1 MAESIALGSAA
12 TQSRPTRRRS
22 RSLSASMLPRRST
35 LSVLVFLVPPLL
47 LYGVAVLLPII
58 QSLFLS
64 VFRWDGIT
72 DMVFVG
78 VDNYVKMFT
87 RDDVF
92 WTAFG
97 NALGYLA
104 ICLILQLG
112 GALIVASLLTALPRA
127 RELVKTMYL
136 LPAIISTVAIA
147 FLFQRIYSLE
157 PVGLLNQVLAWV
169 GLENFQTAWLSNVQ
183 TVLAAV
189 SIPEGWRFTGLY
201 MLIIYA
207 ALLAVPRELEEAA
220 RLDGASWLQVFWRI
234 RFPYIRPV
242 WITTT
247 IMATTFAL
255 RGFDIPYLLT
265 NGGPGQ
271 ASELLTTY
279 MYKTAFVHTDYGY
292 ASAIS
297 VFIVVECL
305 VAVGIIFLLLR
316 RRDDS

>member
-1 MAESIALGSAA
+1 
-12 TQSRPTRRRS
+12 
-22 RSLSASMLPRRST
+22 MLPRRSAA
-35 LSVLVFLVPPLL
+35 SVLVFLVPPLV
-47 LYGVAVLLPII
+47 LYGAAVLLPIV

-64 VFRWDGIT
+64 LFKWDGIT
-72 DMVFVG
+72 DLRFVG
-78 VDNYVKMFT
+78 IGNYVKMFT

-97 NALGYLA
+97 NALGYLI
-104 ICLILQLG
+104 ICLVLQLG
-112 GALIVASLLTALPRA
+112 GALLIASLLTMLRRG
-127 RELVKTMYL
+127 RELVKTLYL
-136 LPAIISTVAIA
+136 LPAVISTVAIA
-147 FLFQRIYSLE
+147 FLFQRIYGLE
-157 PVGLLNQVLAWV
+157 PIGLLNQLLEWV
-169 GLENFQTAWLSNVQ
+169 GLGHWQQAWLSNTS

-220 RLDGASWLQVFWRI
+220 RLDGASGWQVFWKI

-242 WITTT
+242 WTTT
-247 IMATTFAL
+247 TVMATTFAL

-271 ASELLTTY
+271 SSELLTTY

-305 VAVGIIFLLLR
+305 IAVGLILVLLR
-316 RRDDS
+316 RRDEA

>member
-1 MAESIALGSAA
+1 MAELAQAGVGA
-12 TQSRPTRRRS
+12 QRPPRRPR
-22 RSLSASMLPRRST
+22 RPNGAMLPRRST
-35 LSVLVFLVPPLL
+35 LSVLVFLVPPLV
-47 LYGVAVLLPII
+47 LYGVAVLLPIL
-58 QSLFLS
+58 QSLVLS
-64 VFRWDGIT
+64 FFRWDGIT
-72 DMVFVG
+72 EMTFAG
-78 VDNYVKMFT
+78 IDNYVKMLT

-104 ICLILQLG
+104 ICLVLQLG
-112 GALIVASLLTALPRA
+112 GALLVAGLLTALPRA
-127 RELVKTMYL
+127 RELVKTLYL
-136 LPAIISTVAIA
+136 LPAVISTVAIA
-147 FLFQRIYSLE
+147 LLFQRIYSLD
-157 PVGLLNQVLAWV
+157 PVGLINQALAWV
-169 GLENFQTAWLSNVQ
+169 GLEHLQTAWLSNVQ
-183 TVLAAV
+183 TVLVAV

-207 ALLAVPRELEEAA
+207 ALIAVPRELEEAA
-220 RLDGASWLQVFWRI
+220 RLDGASWWQVFWKI

-265 NGGPGQ
+265 GGGPGQ

-297 VFIVVECL
+297 VFIVIECL
-305 VAVGIIFLLLR
+305 VAVGIILLLLR

>member
-1 MAESIALGSAA
+1 MASTAQTSGDRKALRPPRKSKPMA
-12 TQSRPTRRRS
+12 T
-22 RSLSASMLPRRST
+22 MLPGRSK
-35 LSVLVFLVPPLL
+35 LAVAVFLIPPLVL
-47 LYGVAVLLPII
+47 HGLAVLLPIV

-64 VFRWDGIT
+64 FFRWDGIT
-72 DMVFVG
+72 DMKFIG
-78 VDNYVKMFT
+78 LDNYAKMFT

-97 NALGYLA
+97 NALGYLV
-104 ICLILQLG
+104 ICLVLQLG
-112 GALIVASLLTALPRA
+112 GALMVAGLLTGIRRA
-127 RELVKTMYL
+127 REVVKTLYL
-136 LPAIISTVAIA
+136 LPAVISTVAIA

-157 PVGLLNQVLAWV
+157 PAGLLNQVLDWV
-169 GLENFQTAWLSNVQ
+169 GLGGLQTAWLSNVQ

-220 RLDGASWLQVFWRI
+220 RLDGASWWQVFWRI
-234 RFPYIRPV
+234 RFQYIRPV

-271 ASELLTTY
+271 SSELLTTY

-305 VAVGIIFLLLR
+305 VAVGLIFLLLR